1 MHMGDPI
8 LPLQQL
14 HKIVLFDVQ
23 LLSIRDNLPRCLTD
37 KQPEQSGILNI
48 TFEVGP
54 VGPT

>member
-1 MHMGDPI
+1 MGDLI

-23 LLSIRDNLPRCLTD
+23 LLSIRDNLPRCLID
-37 KQPEQSGILNI
+37 QQPEQSGILNI

-54 VGPT
+54 VGPI